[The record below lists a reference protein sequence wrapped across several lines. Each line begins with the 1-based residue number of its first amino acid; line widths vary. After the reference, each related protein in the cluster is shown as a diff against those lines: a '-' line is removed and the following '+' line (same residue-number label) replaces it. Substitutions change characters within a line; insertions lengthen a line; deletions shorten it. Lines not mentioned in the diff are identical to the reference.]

1 MTTAQDRRR
10 FLAEVAGAYGRTGD
24 AWSTGPALVYDRLAA
39 ALVAASPVPLAGR
52 TVVDVGAGTG
62 AASLAVVAAGGRAVA
77 VDLAPPM
84 LRAHRAPVVGAIAG
98 DATALPLGDATVD
111 GVVAAFSLNH
121 LPDPVAGF
129 REARRVCRPG
139 SPVLA
144 AAYAADDDHPVKRAV
159 DQAAAECGW
168 RAEPWYDAM
177 RATVT
182 AQLATTEGM
191 AAAAAAAGLPP
202 GGARRTV
209 VDMPDLAPAQLVAWR
224 LGMAQVAP
232 FLATAGHDTRERVTE
247 RALDLLGPEPPPL
260 RRSIVVYA
268 ATT

>member
-1 MTTAQDRRR
+1 MR
-10 FLAEVAGAYGRTGD
+10 VAG
-24 AWSTGPALVYDRLAA
+24 
-39 ALVAASPVPLAGR
+39 
-52 TVVDVGAGTG
+52 
-62 AASLAVVAAGGRAVA
+62 
-77 VDLAPPM
+77 
-84 LRAHRAPVVGAIAG
+84 
-98 DATALPLGDATVD
+98 
-111 GVVAAFSLNH
+111 
-121 LPDPVAGF
+121 
-129 REARRVCRPG
+129 
-139 SPVLA
+139 
-144 AAYAADDDHPVKRAV
+144 
-159 DQAAAECGW
+159 
-168 RAEPWYDAM
+168 EPWYDAM

-209 VDMPDLAPAQLVAWR
+209 VDMPDLTPAQLVAWR

-247 RALDLLGPEPPPL
+247 RALDLLCPQPPLL